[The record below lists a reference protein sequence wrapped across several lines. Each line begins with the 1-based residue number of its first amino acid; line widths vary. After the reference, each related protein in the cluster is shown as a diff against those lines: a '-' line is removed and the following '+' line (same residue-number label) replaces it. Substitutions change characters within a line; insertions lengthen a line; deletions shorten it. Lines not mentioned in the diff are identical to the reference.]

1 MIATDRINQMAIMKV
16 PVTKGKSFVE
26 FDTEK
31 LPEAVYAEALLQGLK
46 TLVNRGMSK
55 VTTGNLGDEEAVKAE
70 AMVIAQKNVEAI
82 NEGKIKFSGKAAGKS
97 KVSGAV
103 NTEAMR
109 IARNRVKDALKAAGM
124 KISYVKA
131 SDITSAAKELIA
143 SEDEASDTSCIAMA
157 KANLDKRAEAPIAI
171 DIKSLVHEDAT
182 LREKGEAKKAAEAAN
197 KPISAKQAGMV
208 KGRKPKAKPSA
219 EVAQG

>member
-1 MIATDRINQMAIMKV
+1 MAIMEI
-16 PVTKGKSFVE
+16 PVVKGKGVVQV
-26 FDTEK
+26 DTNS

-55 VTTGNLGDEEAVKAE
+55 VTIKDLGSEDEVKKE
-70 AMVIAQKNVEAI
+70 AMIIAGKNIDAI
-82 NEGKIKFSGKAAGKS
+82 LAGKIKFSGKASKT

-109 IARNRVKDALKAAGM
+109 IARSRVKDALKAAGM

-131 SDITSAAKELIA
+131 ADITAAAKELITQDA
-143 SEDEASDTSCIAMA
+143 TIIELA
-157 KANLDKRAEAPIAI
+157 KANLEQRAETPLPI

-182 LREKGEAKKAAEAAN
+182 LKAKGEAKKEAEKAA
-197 KPISAKQAGMV
+197 KPLSAKQAGLV
-208 KGRKPKAKPSA
+208 KGRKGKGQQPT
-219 EVAQG
+219 VN